1 MQTEQNSMKTVNF
14 FSDSMEVHGKTPYN
28 SMKKFHGKKLYEIPW
43 EEKPPWNSMEFPG
56 IP

>member
-1 MQTEQNSMKTVNF
+1 MDQLFRGNYFPCNFMQYAIYQTE
-14 FSDSMEVHGKTPYN
+14 
-28 SMKKFHGKKLYEIPW
+28 FHEKIPWKKLYEIPW